1 VSEAILNKPKQKVKI
16 EFTLCHRK
24 PERSFFYKGKQFPV
38 CARCTGFYA
47 GYIALPIFTFS
58 IWEPGLHWIG
68 LLMVPALIDGL
79 TQAFMNR
86 ESTNWLRFSTGILA
100 GAGAIAFAAVIGKW
114 IGHLILLV
122 IK

>member
-47 GYIALPIFTFS
+47 GYIALPIFTIS

>member
-1 VSEAILNKPKQKVKI
+1 MNQAVLNKPKQKVKL

-47 GYIALPIFTFS
+47 GYVALPVFTFS
-58 IWEPGLHWIG
+58 IWEPGLLWIG

-79 TQAFMNR
+79 TQAYMGR
-86 ESTNWLRFSTGILA
+86 ESTNWLRFATGILA
-100 GAGAIAFAAVIGKW
+100 GAGAIAFSAVIGKW
-114 IGHLILLV
+114 IGHLILLA